1 MSDLKRAEY
10 LDNQDYLKSFRTYF
24 QHTPNE
30 IYLDGNSIGKLP
42 LQVKEDIKQAVESQW
57 GQNLIRSWNDHWLDL
72 TTRLENKL
80 AQLLGADLK
89 EIKVGESTSVNL
101 YKLIHALLSSKITPK
116 NLLTDSLNFPT
127 DIYVMEGLAKQLE
140 CNPPITVTYSS
151 NLKADLVLLKKEI
164 EKQPGIICL
173 SLVTYKSAWLYP
185 MKSLNEYAEQHNS
198 IIIWDLSHA
207 VGVVDIDLHKTKTK
221 IALGCT
227 YKFLN
232 GGPGAPAFI
241 YIQKDLIANLHS
253 PIQGWFGHQNP
264 FDFSLPYIPA
274 DGISRFNAGTPQIIS
289 QVAMEAGIDLTLK
302 AGISNIRK
310 KSKDQTAY
318 VIDVINSKLTP
329 LGFQIETPMNPEE
342 RGSHVTLKHH
352 ECWRVCKALIQGKDL
367 GVKVIPDFRPPSYL
381 RLGIAPI
388 YTSFVDVFRAIERI
402 EEIMVSKEYLDI
414 DNERPTVT

>member
-352 ECWRVCKALIQGKDL
+352 ECWRVCKALIQGKEL

>member
-140 CNPPITVTYSS
+140 CNPPVTVTYSS

-198 IIIWDLSHA
+198 IIVWDLSHA

-274 DGISRFNAGTPQIIS
+274 DGISRFNAGTPQILS

-329 LGFQIETPMNPEE
+329 LGFEIETPMNPEE

>member
-140 CNPPITVTYSS
+140 CNPPVTVTYSS

-274 DGISRFNAGTPQIIS
+274 DGISRFNAGTPQILS

>member
-140 CNPPITVTYSS
+140 CNPPVTVTYSS

-274 DGISRFNAGTPQIIS
+274 DGISRFNAGTPQILS

-329 LGFQIETPMNPEE
+329 LGFEIETPMNPEE

>member
-402 EEIMVSKEYLDI
+402 EEIMVSKQYLDI